1 MEKKI
6 IKVVVES
13 YVIRNEEG
21 VGLCR
26 TSTREG
32 AERQLDSFRECY
44 ERRRGQ
50 PSLPFKPSITQE
62 RAVVECEVV
71 RKRYSKSCPNT
82 IKAGKIFYK
91 IYHNDDLVKELDHE
105 PKPMDLIN
113 ACAYDVNWTV
123 IEQSAITPARSE
135 RGGHKP

>member
-1 MEKKI
+1 MEKDNSKKL

-21 VGLCR
+21 VGLYR

-32 AERQLDSFRECY
+32 AERQLNSFRECY
-44 ERRRGQ
+44 GQ
-50 PSLPFKPSITQE
+50 PLPFKPSITQE

-71 RKRYSKSCPNT
+71 RKRYPKDFRNPT
-82 IKAGKIFYK
+82 KAGKTVYK
-91 IYHNDDLVKELDHE
+91 LYHDDDLVKELDYE

-113 ACAYDVNWTV
+113 AYAYNVNWTV
-123 IEQSAITPARSE
+123 IE
-135 RGGHKP
+135 

>member
-1 MEKKI
+1 MSMEKKL

-21 VGLCR
+21 VGLYR

-32 AERQLDSFRECY
+32 AERQLNSFCECY
-44 ERRRGQ
+44 GQ

-62 RAVVECEVV
+62 RAIVECRVI
-71 RKRYSKSCPNT
+71 RKRYPNNFRNPV
-82 IKAGKIFYK
+82 KAGKTVYK
-91 IYHNDDLVKELDHE
+91 LYHNDDLVKELEHE

-113 ACAYDVNWTV
+113 ACAYNVNWTV
-123 IEQSAITPARSE
+123 IE
-135 RGGHKP
+135 

>member
-1 MEKKI
+1 MEKNNDKKL

-21 VGLCR
+21 IGLYR

-32 AERQLDSFRECY
+32 AERQINAFCECY
-44 ERRRGQ
+44 GQ
-50 PSLPFKPSITQE
+50 PSLPFKPSITKE

-82 IKAGKIFYK
+82 MKAGKTVYK
-91 IYHNDDLVKELDHE
+91 LYHNDDLVKELDHE
-105 PKPMDLIN
+105 PEPMDLIN
-113 ACAYDVNWTV
+113 ACAYNVNWTV
-123 IEQSAITPARSE
+123 IE
-135 RGGHKP
+135 